1 MANTQDANKCSK
13 LAHLDLSGNENDIL
27 VANDLFLTVASIL
40 RSCNLVL
47 RIAMM
52 IDDISLDS
60 GTRDPGSSVV
70 LFRVRTGKVT
80 RS

>member
-1 MANTQDANKCSK
+1 
-13 LAHLDLSGNENDIL
+13 
-27 VANDLFLTVASIL
+27 
-40 RSCNLVL
+40 
-47 RIAMM
+47 MM
-52 IDDISLDS
+52 IDDDIFVQYS